1 MKKRIVPFLILALS
15 LLWAPISEAS
25 YLIRL
30 KNGGQLLTP
39 AYWTEGKWIFF
50 YCVGGTA
57 GIERKEID
65 RIEKLKTEGGEYI
78 DKTPAIAGKKELPPL
93 PPVAE
98 KAKGPEKPPEAKEE
112 KVDLNAYKDKKA
124 QMTVELDALLEKQ
137 REAAGRG
144 DNEAKEKIMGEIRNT
159 STQIYRLTD
168 EVKEKNKGKLPDGW
182 WEK

>member
-15 LLWAPISEAS
+15 LLWAPVSDAS
-25 YLIRL
+25 YLILL
-30 KNGGQLLTP
+30 KNAGRVVTSM
-39 AYWTEGKWIFF
+39 YWLEGDMIYF
-50 YCVGGTA
+50 YCAGGIA
-57 GIERKEID
+57 GMERRVIV
-65 RIEKLKTEGGEYI
+65 RIETLKTEDGEYI
-78 DKTPAIAGKKELPPL
+78 DKTPAKAAKKELPPL
-93 PPVAE
+93 PPAAE

-112 KVDLNAYKDKKA
+112 KVDLKAYKDKKA

-144 DNEAKEKIMGEIRNT
+144 DNEAKEKIMGEIRNA
-159 STQIYRLTD
+159 STQIYKLTD